1 MEVGSIYLG
10 KVTGL
15 TKFGAFVSLPDGKSG
30 MVHISE
36 ITTAYVKDIKDHLS
50 EGQEVRVKLIGI
62 DKENRINLSIRKA
75 LSPEEQQQSFP
86 RNFEPRE
93 PRRAAPVQ
101 NKEPDSFDDKL
112 KAFMSSSESRMSDV
126 RHQLDRRGG
135 GMKRSRKA

>member
-1 MEVGSIYLG
+1 MEVGSIYVG

-36 ITTAYVKDIKDHLS
+36 ITTAYVKDIKDHLT

-75 LSPEEQQQSFP
+75 LPPSDVQGSQG
-86 RNFEPRE
+86 NFEPRE
-93 PRRAAPVQ
+93 PRRVAPP
-101 NKEPDSFDDKL
+101 KAPDTFDDKL
-112 KAFMSSSESRMSDV
+112 KAFMSASESRMSDV

-135 GMKRSRKA
+135 SMKRNRAR